1 MKKEYNKQNHPNALG
16 YCGKIA
22 ARVREGVAA
31 GLTRKDILNSIQ
43 SYGNAPKSFTTLYK
57 IYGEDIEDVSFK
69 MKSEI
74 GNAVMKG
81 VREGN
86 PKLVEFAA
94 RAKAGWNPV
103 ERIQEVDDD
112 DLEENSDA
120 ITTLAQLL
128 GKEVENKDES

>member
-1 MKKEYNKQNHPNALG
+1 MKKDYNKQNHPDALG

-43 SYGNAPKSFTTLYK
+43 SYANAPKSFSTLYK
-57 IYGEDIEDVSFK
+57 LYGDDIEEVSFM

-74 GNAVMKG
+74 GNAVMRG
-81 VREGN
+81 VRDGN
-86 PKLVEFAA
+86 PKLIEFAA

-103 ERIQEVDDD
+103 ERVQEVSEE

-128 GKEVENKDES
+128 GKDTKNED